1 MEKIKMAFATG
12 SIKKVQIADDGWSAW
27 VTVAGLGKENQTVNY
42 SLFSGGTPNLIL
54 SVREFS
60 GETRDVSATTIIRKS
75 FPEQSQLD
83 HKIIGNDLLVHV
95 SLSEYVF
102 STSTATVSARPGW
115 ATASIDGVIAG
126 TLGVSSLAIDNSSSI
141 SAVRADPIANFVT
154 PDRQIVSDKI
164 HVEVVAGS
172 LFAEKGDEIAF
183 VRFIA
188 SDRHG
193 NDVIFDVGT
202 PSLSSWGKG
211 DARPVYSYQADISTK
226 GLVEGD
232 LITVRAEV
240 RDHIGNVV
248 ASAPKGS
255 IPGDPA
261 AFMDQVY
268 LLDRDGSFGHAYAYV
283 DASVA
288 SGSGKV
294 SADAAMAASAP
305 FKTIAA
311 AMIATQTFNQQAFG
325 RANIDNAEIRL
336 KAGTHTW
343 VGGPLSGTNA
353 VSKDVWATITR
364 DPAAAKD
371 AVRITGATDG
381 KNAFAG
387 ADYIKVE
394 DLTIDRTPMGTSAAA
409 IIRGQ
414 GSDSL
419 WLHNV
424 VFEGNNRST
433 ASFVLPDVWVTQSE
447 LNGTGRA
454 LSTFGNNLNM
464 FRIRGIDADSAGG
477 NIVNGHLLV
486 GSILD
491 NLAIRYPN
499 TAAMPNADGSIV
511 AFNDVKSSISTT
523 LFAAGGSFAINDI
536 AVLNNRF
543 VTING
548 PSPAISI
555 SADGQ
560 KFDISNIV
568 FHDNVVVGQR
578 VNIGYNDVYGAHNDK
593 ELVSLKWNDLY
604 QLNTKH
610 DVFSKDSDNTGAW
623 SILYGVGFESNYIN
637 NKPAGQQISF
647 GLAFDGMGSSGPGV
661 VLQTIQSDAPDL
673 VNMALQPK
681 VADIAP
687 VGTDDGQFAVPVSQS
702 ALSTK
707 IEPNDKSLSAH
718 QAEAPSNLDH
728 SNTRD
733 VGPRTGTNA
742 IDTKLV
748 ELSPVTEVIVKN
760 AVPNSDN
767 PPIGLRA
774 ITVSELAGALAGS
787 STGNDNIHQLVG
799 EDRLDVQGVAS
810 KALPAFGLSL
820 LEENSLMFQILPTD
834 KSGFGHELEPQK
846 MLHDGTGGVAI
857 SLYDLLQQS
866 LTSDSVA
873 EILISKGE
881 GIVSA
886 SRAAASVFES
896 TDLTGFSENAMPKF
910 GALTGESPLMSSQQ
924 AYEPQFIT
932 HI

>member
-1 MEKIKMAFATG
+1 MAFPTG
-12 SIKKVQIADDGWSAW
+12 AIKSVQIAEDGWSVW
-27 VTVAGLGKENQTVNY
+27 VTVAGLGKGNGTINY
-42 SLFSGGTPNLIL
+42 SLFSAGTPNLVL
-54 SVREFS
+54 SVREPS
-60 GETRDVSATTIIRKS
+60 GETRNVAATTVIRKP

-83 HKIIGNDLLVHV
+83 HKVVGDDLLVHV

-102 STSTATVSARPGW
+102 SSSTATAFAQPGW
-115 ATASIDGVIAG
+115 ATVSIDSVVAG
-126 TLGVSSLAIDNSSSI
+126 ILGVSSLEIENSSSI
-141 SAVRADPIANFVT
+141 SADRADPIANFVT

-172 LFAEKGDEIAF
+172 LFAEQGDEIAF

-193 NDVIFDVGT
+193 NEVIVNVDR

-211 DARPVYSYQADISTK
+211 DAKPIYSYQADILTNS
-226 GLVEGD
+226 LVEGD

-261 AFMDQVY
+261 AFTDQVY
-268 LLDRDGSFGHAYAYV
+268 LLDSDGSFGRAYAYV

-288 SGSGKV
+288 PGSGTV
-294 SADAAMAASAP
+294 SADPSLAALAP

-311 AMIATQTFNQQAFG
+311 AMVATQSFNQQAFG

-336 KAGTHTW
+336 KAGTHIW
-343 VGGPLSGTNA
+343 VGGPISGTNA
-353 VSKDVWATITR
+353 VSEDVWATITR
-364 DPAAAKD
+364 DPNAAQD

-394 DLTIDRTPMGTSAAA
+394 DLTIDRTPMGTSAAT

-447 LNGTGRA
+447 FNGTGRA
-454 LSTFGNNLNM
+454 LSTFGSNLNM

-477 NIVNGHLLV
+477 NAVNGHLLV
-486 GSILD
+486 GSTLD

-499 TAAMPNADGSIV
+499 SPAMPNADGSIV
-511 AFNDVKSSISTT
+511 AFNDVKSLISTA

-555 SADGQ
+555 SGDGQ
-560 KFDISNIV
+560 KFDMSNIV
-568 FHDNVVVGQR
+568 FHNNIVVGQR
-578 VNIGYNDVYGAHNDK
+578 MNIGYNDIHDAQNEK
-593 ELVSLKWNDLY
+593 ELVSLKWNDLH

-610 DVFSKDSDNTGAW
+610 DVFSKDSGNVGAW
-623 SILYGVGFESNYIN
+623 SILYGVGFEENRIL

-647 GLAFDGMGSSGPGV
+647 GPAFDGIGSSGPGV

-673 VNMALQPK
+673 VSMELLPMPD
-681 VADIAP
+681 DIFP
-687 VGTDDGQFAVPVSQS
+687 
-702 ALSTK
+702 
-707 IEPNDKSLSAH
+707 
-718 QAEAPSNLDH
+718 
-728 SNTRD
+728 
-733 VGPRTGTNA
+733 
-742 IDTKLV
+742 V
-748 ELSPVTEVIVKN
+748 ELSSITEASDQNVVS
-760 AVPNSDN
+760 NSFN
-767 PPIGLRA
+767 PPIGLRGIA
-774 ITVSELAGALAGS
+774 DSELADSVVGPSSSSDIVNRLA
-787 STGNDNIHQLVG
+787 D
-799 EDRLDVQGVAS
+799 DDVQATASNAQSTLDLSSLAEDSLTFQNFSTEKSIDGQEINITTISYSGTDGVPLSSYHVFQVSAVPNSIEQTSNPQDNSTVLAS
-810 KALPAFGLSL
+810 LITASAF
-820 LEENSLMFQILPTD
+820 ENSGLP
-834 KSGFGHELEPQK
+834 
-846 MLHDGTGGVAI
+846 
-857 SLYDLLQQS
+857 
-866 LTSDSVA
+866 
-873 EILISKGE
+873 
-881 GIVSA
+881 
-886 SRAAASVFES
+886 
-896 TDLTGFSENAMPKF
+896 GFSENATFKLGILP
-910 GALTGESPLMSSQQ
+910 GEVTLMSSQQ
-924 AYEPQFIT
+924 VYEAQTIW